1 MPEND
6 LAQYLR
12 GLSQAKLAELVRRRP
27 DVGLRPQPLDAL
39 QLAQRLLRRGSVD
52 DASTDL
58 NHDCVLVAQAVDLLA
73 RASRD
78 AVVELL
84 NADPML
90 VDAALRQLQ
99 ELALVWPAGAG
110 YELSPILAEKW
121 RAPLGLGRSI
131 HSLLGPRHT
140 DRCREAATALG
151 VHVGSLTKAE
161 LIDKIAA
168 LLADPE
174 EVRSRLA
181 KVSPAARELVWR
193 LCTESPRVQ
202 FNPTSKS
209 IVTELLVRGLLI
221 QTDYLVAE
229 LPAEIGIVVH
239 PPAEQYRL
247 TGPPSPHVIEV
258 DPDVLSSASAG
269 AAHEALAAVTLLLD
283 NAEVTPIAAIR
294 SGGVGTRE
302 QKRLAKSLRCTESD
316 VVLWID
322 IVFAA
327 NLLDFDGTAYVPTDR
342 FDSWRDQDPGA
353 RWLELARAW
362 YGLDHAPTAR
372 LAPSQKTA
380 GHKQVYPPL
389 LLRSFMSPVR
399 RGLLKFLWSIN
410 GSAEFEEAVGWFCP
424 MTELSQDAVARYAR
438 LSAAE
443 AARLGVIAHGA
454 LAPLGQ
460 AVLADDVEL
469 ARTSLPEVRQS
480 VNLQSDLSAIVAGEP
495 TRSVLGVLRRLADAE
510 TARTWRF
517 TPDSV
522 RRAFDAGMTAPEIL
536 ESLAGIAAHGVPQ
549 PLEYLVN
556 DIARRHGQVR
566 AMAAGCCVVAEET
579 LAAEIVATRSLH
591 KLGLRQIAPTVLLT
605 AQSVTATLDALRA
618 AGFTPVGE
626 GKGGA
631 VMIEKAATHRVSQE
645 ESGRQVIDAD
655 LLAARILAAPIVET
669 EDSQLVS
676 ALRRT
681 GPMLT
686 TTELTILADAIET
699 GDPVR
704 IQYQSASGGVTS
716 RVIREAGFD
725 GALVTAWCELRG
737 DERVFSV
744 NRILAVDP
752 A

>member
-1 MPEND
+1 VPEND
-6 LAQYLR
+6 LAQYLS

-27 DVGLRPQPLDAL
+27 DVGQRPMPMDAL

-52 DASTDL
+52 EVSADL
-58 NHDCVLVAQAVDLLA
+58 NHDCVLVAQAIDVLA
-73 RASRD
+73 VRATRD

-90 VDAALRQLQ
+90 VDAALRQLM
-99 ELALVWPAGAG
+99 ELALVWPAGDG
-110 YELSPILAEKW
+110 YELAPILAEKW
-121 RAPLGLGRSI
+121 RSPLGLGKSI
-131 HSLLGPRHT
+131 HSLLADRHT
-140 DRCREAATALG
+140 DRCREAAAALG
-151 VHVGSLTKAE
+151 LPVGSLTKTE
-161 LIDKIAA
+161 LIDRIAE

-202 FNPTSKS
+202 FNPMSKS

-229 LPAEIGIVVH
+229 LPAEIGIAVH
-239 PPAEQYRL
+239 PPAERYRL
-247 TGPPSPHVIEV
+247 TGPPSSHVIEV
-258 DPDVLSSASAG
+258 DSNVLNSASAG
-269 AAHEALAAVTLLLD
+269 AAHEALAAVTVLLD
-283 NAEVTPIAAIR
+283 NAELTPIAAVR

-316 VVLWID
+316 VVLWLD
-322 IVFAA
+322 IVVAA
-327 NLLDFDGTAYVPTDR
+327 KLLASDGNAYVPTDQ
-342 FDSWRDQDPGA
+342 FDSWRDQDSGT
-353 RWLELARAW
+353 RWLALARAW
-362 YGLDHAPTAR
+362 YGLDHAPTDR
-372 LAPSQKTA
+372 ITRE
-380 GHKQVYPPL
+380 KQVFPPL
-389 LLRSFMSPVR
+389 DLRSYISPVR
-399 RGLLKFLWSIN
+399 RGLLKFLWSVN
-410 GSAEFEEAVGWFCP
+410 GSAEYEDAVGWFCP
-424 MTELSQDAVARYAR
+424 MTGLEQDAVAKYAR
-438 LSAAE
+438 LTAAE

-460 AVLADDVEL
+460 AMLADDAGL
-469 ARTSLPEVRQS
+469 ARESLPEVKQS

-495 TRSVLGVLRRLADAE
+495 TRTVLGVLRRLADAE

-517 TPDSV
+517 TPGSV

-566 AMAAGCCVVAEET
+566 VMAAGCCVVAEEPLT
-579 LAAEIVATRSLH
+579 TEILATRSLH
-591 KLGLRQIAPTVLLT
+591 KLALRQIAPTVLLSG
-605 AQSVTATLDALRA
+605 QSVPATLDALRA
-618 AGFTPVGE
+618 AGYTPVGE
-626 GKGGA
+626 AKGGA
-631 VMIEKAATHRVSQE
+631 VMIEKTATHRVSPE
-645 ESGRQVIDAD
+645 DIGHAPVDAD
-655 LLAARILAAPIVET
+655 LLAARILAAPIVQT
-669 EDSQLVS
+669 QDSQLVT

-686 TTELTILADAIET
+686 TTELTILADAIES
-699 GDPVR
+699 GAPVR

-725 GALVTAWCELRG
+725 GVLVTAWCELRG